1 MSDLHKR
8 AADIG
13 LTAKQIADE
22 TGLAAPT
29 VSRILRGE
37 GDFLAS
43 TRKRVLDAIQKHERE
58 RHRVLEKRVAGHQAE
73 RVRA

>member
-13 LTAKQIADE
+13 LTAKQIAAE
-22 TGLAAPT
+22 TGLSAPS
-29 VSRILRGE
+29 VSRILKGD

-43 TRKRVLDAIQKHERE
+43 TRNKVLGAIQRHERE
-58 RHRVLEKRVAGHQAE
+58 RHQALASRVAGHQAE